1 MRCHRNIDLVQFL
14 LNENDQHLAAFIID
28 YAKQNADLVHSLD
41 DSRIRQKFAKNLNRF
56 SWNNHKQKIREGAI
70 QVGTSVV
77 FTSSTWLPR
86 SIHFDVSA
94 ENSFGPEF
102 SSLEADLRMEGLDE
116 TVKALL
122 IDKLTSEEF
131 LKRVLAEPEKLVDAL
146 RLIASKLNYAQDS
159 AKLTLSFRVQG
170 NEVFYSNL
178 DTPQKLVA
186 LINGPRQ
193 AILYKQIETIN
204 NILFATTQ
212 VSQPLVNG
220 FTFRRRMEVSISAML
235 SKDTVRDEPDLMQ
248 LTSLFSG
255 STWFANTFEVSLNCG
270 SRISLRKTSVSSAR
284 FGTGFSGIGVDGNW
298 VYSSEVSP
306 IARIPL
312 ITVE

>member
-28 YAKQNADLVHSLD
+28 YAKQNAYLVHSLD
-41 DSRIRQKFAKNLNRF
+41 DSRIRQKFAISLNRF
-56 SWNNHKQKIREGAI
+56 SWNNHKQKFREGAI

-86 SIHFDVSA
+86 SLHFDVSA

-102 SSLEADLRMEGLDE
+102 NSLEADLRMEGLDE

-122 IDKLTSEEF
+122 IDKLTLEEF
-131 LKRVLAEPEKLVDAL
+131 LKRVLAEPEKLLDAL
-146 RLIASKLNYAQDS
+146 RLIASKLNYSQDS

-186 LINGPRQ
+186 LING
-193 AILYKQIETIN
+193 I
-204 NILFATTQ
+204 FATTQ

-235 SKDTVRDEPDLMQ
+235 SKDTVSQEADLMQ

-255 STWFANTFEVSLNCG
+255 SSWFANTFEVSLNCG

-284 FGTGFSGIGVDGNW
+284 FGTGFSGIGVDGN
-298 VYSSEVSP
+298 
-306 IARIPL
+306 
-312 ITVE
+312 